1 MVKAVDGVDLEIGS
15 DEIVAIVGEFG
26 SGKSVTALSIMR
38 LIAEPGRI
46 LAGEVI
52 HQGKDLLKLSPRQMQ
67 QVRGNSISMVFQ
79 NPHTS
84 LHPLLRIGRQ
94 MERGDHAAQPDRQGG
109 GAPARRRPCWST
121 SGSRTRQGCWSA
133 TPSRSAPASRSE

>member
-1 MVKAVDGVDLEIGS
+1 MADEPVLKVRGLVTHFFVSGGVVKAVDGVDLEIKS
-15 DEIVAIVGEFG
+15 NEIVAIVGESG

-46 LAGEVI
+46 LAGEII

-79 NPHTS
+79 NPHAS
-84 LHPLLRIGRQ
+84 LHPLLRIGRHGPIGRLSAGWPVTL
-94 MERGDHAAQPDRQGG
+94 RG
-109 GAPARRRPCWST
+109 
-121 SGSRTRQGCWSA
+121 
-133 TPSRSAPASRSE
+133 